1 MHNCQNERGKFG
13 IALVELTETITLK
26 PTLNLEVN
34 NIFPVLITQNYVNI
48 SSMSHLLYLLTLLT
62 LPSRK

>member
-1 MHNCQNERGKFG
+1 MHDCQNERAKFG
-13 IALVELTETITLK
+13 IALVELNEIITLK

-34 NIFPVLITQNYVNI
+34 NFFPVLITQNYVNI

-62 LPSRK
+62 LPRRK